1 MPFIETSHQFSQEV
15 MDFLSLWHRRMAH
28 CPLEAV
34 VAMADG
40 AARGMDPAPPAN
52 MPSMAELGPYR
63 ERLGCSACLSVYGSA
78 SGPNPDQA

>member
-1 MPFIETSHQFSQEV
+1 
-15 MDFLSLWHRRMAH
+15 MDFLSLWHRRMGH

-40 AARGMDPAPPAN
+40 AATGMDPPAD
-52 MPSMAELGPYR
+52 MPSVAELGLYR